1 MENTKLISFIIG
13 TRPEAIKLAPLI
25 FAFQDC
31 PLFKTRIILTGQHRE
46 MVKQIMDKFS
56 LKADSNLSL
65 MTEKQSLS
73 RITSKIIENLEPEF
87 NRYRPELVFV
97 QGDTS
102 SAFSAA
108 LLAFYK
114 KIRLA
119 HLEAGLRTNELFD
132 PFPEEANRRLIS
144 QITSLHFAPTQRA
157 FDNLQNSSI
166 NGKVFLTGNTVVDS
180 LLFVSKNLPEFS
192 LSGKNLT
199 NRRLILITIHRRE
212 NWGDKINQI
221 CKAINELTILF
232 KDCIFLIPMHK
243 NPIVRDEII
252 RVLGKNNSVILKE
265 PLDYDE
271 LISVIKSCHLILTD
285 SGGIQE
291 EAPTFKK
298 PVLVLRDNTERLE
311 AVEAG
316 ISKLIGT
323 DTKAIVDQTTKVLTN
338 RKEYNKMTSSNNP
351 FGDGKASQR
360 ILKICIEEIF
370 S

>member
-1 MENTKLISFIIG
+1 M
-13 TRPEAIKLAPLI
+13 
-25 FAFQDC
+25 
-31 PLFKTRIILTGQHRE
+31 
-46 MVKQIMDKFS
+46 
-56 LKADSNLSL
+56 
-65 MTEKQSLS
+65 
-73 RITSKIIENLEPEF
+73 
-87 NRYRPELVFV
+87 
-97 QGDTS
+97 
-102 SAFSAA
+102 
-108 LLAFYK
+108 
-114 KIRLA
+114 
-119 HLEAGLRTNELFD
+119 RTNELFD

-338 RKEYNKMTSSNNP
+338 RKEYNKMTSSKNP